1 MLLTDT
7 PIGKIQI
14 PEWQEKEVIA
24 HSDEELLQRAII
36 QNKKFCISPAVFS
49 EIERR
54 NLGRRL
60 QHLILRVETKIIFNT
75 NMPYNEH
82 LNKTNKPLKNS

>member
-1 MLLTDT
+1 MLLTDS

-36 QNKKFCISPAVFS
+36 QNKKFCIHPAVFA

-54 NLGRRL
+54 YLGRRL
-60 QHLILRVETKIIFNT
+60 QHMISGIDNKIIFNT
-75 NMPYNEH
+75 NMP
-82 LNKTNKPLKNS
+82 